1 MRSSACVSRLSGKD
15 RYVKPHLKR
24 RENTVEFLIKS
35 LESRDWDALK
45 EIYLE
50 GLATGQATFETSAP
64 TEDEWDRGHLSFGRI
79 GAYAVSDGRL
89 IGWAALSRV
98 SKRQAYRGV
107 AEVSIYVAGAA
118 RGNGV
123 GSALLQELILES
135 ERNGIWTLQASIFPE
150 NVVSLKLHERMGF
163 RTVGKRERIYTLN
176 GVWRNT
182 VILERRSKVVGVN

>member
-1 MRSSACVSRLSGKD
+1 M
-15 RYVKPHLKR
+15 
-24 RENTVEFLIKS
+24 EFLIKS

-107 AEVSIYVAGAA
+107 AEVSVYVAGAA

-163 RTVGKRERIYTLN
+163 RTVGKRERISTLN

>member
-1 MRSSACVSRLSGKD
+1 M
-15 RYVKPHLKR
+15 
-24 RENTVEFLIKS
+24 EFLIKS
-35 LESRDWDALK
+35 LESRDCDALN

-50 GLATGQATFETSAP
+50 GLATGQATFETAAP
-64 TEDEWDRGHLSFGRI
+64 TTAEWDSSHLSFGRI
-79 GAYAVSDGRL
+79 GAHAVPGGKL
-89 IGWAALSRV
+89 IGWAALSSV

-107 AEVSIYVAGAA
+107 AEVSVYVAAAA

-150 NVVSLKLHERMGF
+150 NVVSLRLHESMGF
-163 RTVGKRERIYTLN
+163 RTVGQRERISTLN

-182 VILERRSKVVGVN
+182 LILERRSKVVGVN

>member
-1 MRSSACVSRLSGKD
+1 MRSYACVARLSGKD
-15 RYVKPHLKR
+15 RYVKPYLKR

-89 IGWAALSRV
+89 MGWAALSRV

-163 RTVGKRERIYTLN
+163 RTVGKRERISTLN

>member
-1 MRSSACVSRLSGKD
+1 M
-15 RYVKPHLKR
+15 
-24 RENTVEFLIKS
+24 EFLIKS
-35 LESRDWDALK
+35 LERRDWDALK

-64 TEDEWDRGHLSFGRI
+64 TEDEWDRSHLSFGRI
-79 GAYAVSDGRL
+79 GAYAVPDGRL
-89 IGWAALSRV
+89 IGWAAFSGV

-107 AEVSIYVAGAA
+107 AEVSVYVAAAA
-118 RGNGV
+118 RGKGI

-135 ERNGIWTLQASIFPE
+135 ERNGIWTLQASVFPE
-150 NVVSLKLHERMGF
+150 NVVSLRLHERMGF
-163 RTVGKRERIYTLN
+163 RTVGKRERISTLN